1 MFRPVAK
8 TRNGESRPLALACVE
23 GSIVRAELAAACLRE
38 IIATA
43 TATATATA
51 AEDDASW
58 ARRRLYWVECAL
70 ACSVERRRALREEAP
85 AGAG

>member
-1 MFRPVAK
+1 MFRPIAK

-43 TATATATA
+43 T
-51 AEDDASW
+51 EDDASW
-58 ARRRLYWVECAL
+58 ARRRLNWIECAL
-70 ACSVERRRALREEAP
+70 ACSVERRRALREDAP
-85 AGAG
+85 SGAG